1 MSKHAGPGDCPC
13 GHGLRLVGNLA
24 EAVVDREGASE
35 GASEGLGCSG
45 AAPAAA
51 AVEDSSLVA
60 FSRDPTP
67 LGWRPWIQLLN
78 SLIDR
83 LLMQVSRFFSSA
95 RL

>member
-1 MSKHAGPGDCPC
+1 MNKHAGPGDCLC
-13 GHGLRLVGNLA
+13 GHGLRLVGSLA
-24 EAVVDREGASE
+24 EAVVDRE

-60 FSRDPTP
+60 FSRDSTP

-95 RL
+95 HL

>member
-1 MSKHAGPGDCPC
+1 MSNHAGPGDCPC

-35 GASEGLGCSG
+35 GLGCSG
-45 AAPAAA
+45 AA

>member
-1 MSKHAGPGDCPC
+1 MNKHAGPGDCPC
-13 GHGLRLVGNLA
+13 GHGLRLVGSLA
-24 EAVVDREGASE
+24 GAVVDRE

-51 AVEDSSLVA
+51 AVEDRSLVA

-67 LGWRPWIQLLN
+67 PGWRPWIQLLN